1 MGLIDDPISGVLG
14 TFLQH
19 ALESKVWKRAE
30 LMLELGIA
38 STIVFLFTTGSTLLA
53 KQPVSLAIGA
63 GMVMAAVAL
72 LTTFAA
78 SPNAK
83 GLTIAVTAK
92 AAAEKLDTPTT
103 TIERK

>member
-14 TFLQH
+14 AFFQR
-19 ALESKVWKRAE
+19 AIESKIWRR
-30 LMLELGIA
+30 LELILELVIA
-38 STIVFLFTTGSTLLA
+38 STICFLITTGTTLLS
-53 KQPVSLAIGA
+53 KQPIPLAIGA
-63 GMVMAAVAL
+63 GMVVAGVAM

-78 SPNAK
+78 SPNSK

>member
-14 TFLQH
+14 AFFQR
-19 ALESKVWKRAE
+19 AIESKVWKR
-30 LMLELGIA
+30 LELVLELAIA
-38 STIVFLFTTGSTLLA
+38 SIIVFLFTTGTALLA
-53 KQPVSLAIGA
+53 KQPVALAMGA
-63 GMVMAAVAL
+63 GMVMSSVAL

-83 GLTIAVTAK
+83 GLTIAVTAR